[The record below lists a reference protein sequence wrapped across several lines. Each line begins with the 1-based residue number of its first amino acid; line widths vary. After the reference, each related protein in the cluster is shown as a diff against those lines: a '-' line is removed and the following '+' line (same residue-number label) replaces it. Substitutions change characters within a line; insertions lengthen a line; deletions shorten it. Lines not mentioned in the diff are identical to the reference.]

1 MLGHGVDLHSVAAL
15 VAPGVLLAASKKQVF
30 GQRMSEAEGCLALP
44 RIPHLLESR
53 LDQAVSW
60 APGVGDVF
68 QLHLQGLEAILG
80 ACGCTGKELGSST
93 WN

>member
-1 MLGHGVDLHSVAAL
+1 MVGHGVDLHSVAAL
-15 VAPGVLLAASKKQVF
+15 VAPGVLLRASKKQVF
-30 GQRMSEAEGCLALP
+30 GQSLSEAEGRLALP

-53 LDQAVSW
+53 LNQAVSW
-60 APGVGDVF
+60 APGVCDVF

-80 ACGCTGKELGSST
+80 ACGCTGKELELST